1 MATVTAIA
9 KKQKKNFEPD
19 MSGIRD
25 RSRGDITFQ
34 WIINIISILIGIFT
48 LYPLIYVLSA
58 SLSQPVH
65 ILKGN
70 VWLWP
75 VEPTLNAYKRVFS
88 SENVLIGY
96 RNTLFYAGVGT
107 AINVILTIMC
117 AYPLSRK
124 DMQGRNGLTFLITFT
139 MFFSG
144 GMIPS
149 YINIRNLGMLNT
161 VWSVLLPGAI
171 NATNMLIL
179 RNYFINSVPN
189 ELSEA
194 AEIDGCSPL
203 RTMFSIILPL
213 SRSILMV
220 IILYYLVGRWNTY
233 FEPMLYLRNSQLWPL
248 QVFLRQILLLSQ
260 MGDMAETMGVSDINT
275 TQIYAA
281 LKYAIIVVSSVP
293 LLIIYPFVQRFFQK
307 GIMMGSVKG

>member
-1 MATVTAIA
+1 MTAMA
-9 KKQKKNFEPD
+9 KKGKKQFDPE
-19 MSGIRD
+19 MSSIRD
-25 RSRGDITFQ
+25 RNRGDIAFQ
-34 WIINIISILIGIFT
+34 WVINIISILIGIIT
-48 LYPLIYVLSA
+48 LYPLVYVISA

-65 ILKGN
+65 ILNGN

-75 VEPTLNAYKRVFS
+75 VQPTLNAYSRVFTS
-88 SENVLIGY
+88 GNILVGY
-96 RNTLFYAGVGT
+96 RNTLFYSLVGT
-107 AINVILTIMC
+107 TFDVVLTIMC

-124 DMQGRNGLTFLITFT
+124 DLQGKNGLTFLITFT

-149 YINIRNLGMLNT
+149 YINVRNLGLLNS
-161 VWSVLLPGAI
+161 VWAVLLPGMI

-194 AEIDGCSPL
+194 AEIDGCSSL
-203 RTMFSIILPL
+203 GIMLKIILPL
-213 SRSILMV
+213 SRSILVV
-220 IILYYLVGRWNTY
+220 IVLYYLVGRWNAY
-233 FEPMLYLRNSQLWPL
+233 FEPMLYLRNNQLWPL

-281 LKYAIIVVSSVP
+281 LKYAIIVISSLP

>member
-1 MATVTAIA
+1 
-9 KKQKKNFEPD
+9 
-19 MSGIRD
+19 
-25 RSRGDITFQ
+25 
-34 WIINIISILIGIFT
+34 
-48 LYPLIYVLSA
+48 
-58 SLSQPVH
+58 
-65 ILKGN
+65 
-70 VWLWP
+70 
-75 VEPTLNAYKRVFS
+75 
-88 SENVLIGY
+88 
-96 RNTLFYAGVGT
+96 
-107 AINVILTIMC
+107 
-117 AYPLSRK
+117 
-124 DMQGRNGLTFLITFT
+124 MQGRNGLTFLITFT

-149 YINIRNLGMLNT
+149 YINIRNLGLLNS

-203 RTMFSIILPL
+203 KTMLRIILPL
-213 SRSILMV
+213 SRPILVV
-220 IILYYLVGRWNTY
+220 IVLYYLVGRWNTY
-233 FEPMLYLRNSQLWPL
+233 FEPMLYLRNNQLWPL

-260 MGDMAETMGVSDINT
+260 MGDMAETMGVSDLNT

-281 LKYAIIVVSSVP
+281 LKYAIIVISSLP